1 MKHDGYFPAQSSLEE
16 EERRQSKRIRFVWG
30 SMAVILLCFFLLTGS
45 TLAWFSDTAKSTG
58 RIQAGN
64 LKVGFLAGDGVNG
77 SNLENPVDLS
87 DSSQK
92 MFDEKDFMPGASG
105 TRYLQI
111 ENNGSMPL
119 SYQVEF
125 SVRDSNNLGE
135 VITFKLEKVVENSE
149 PISPKIVTEVSGDAI
164 MEDMSVKS
172 LSLPVGTHDIYKL
185 TYTMAPTLENIYNPT
200 GSDTSYEYLLD
211 ASIRAN
217 QVNHS

>member
-1 MKHDGYFPAQSSLEE
+1 MKHYDYFPPQPVLEE
-16 EERRQSKRIRFVWG
+16 EQRQQRNRVRSIWG

-77 SNLENPVDLS
+77 SDLENPVDLS

-111 ENNGSMPL
+111 KNNGSMPL

-125 SVRDSNNLGE
+125 TAQDENNLGE
-135 VITFKLEKVVENSE
+135 VITFKLEKVVENGE
-149 PISPKIVTEVSGDAI
+149 AISPKTVTEVGGDAI

-172 LSLPVGTHDIYKL
+172 TSLPVGTHDIYKL
-185 TYTMAPTLENIYNPT
+185 TYTMASTLENIYNAT
-200 GSDTSYEYLLD
+200 GSETSYEYLLD
-211 ASIRAN
+211 ATIRAN
-217 QVNHS
+217 QVNQ